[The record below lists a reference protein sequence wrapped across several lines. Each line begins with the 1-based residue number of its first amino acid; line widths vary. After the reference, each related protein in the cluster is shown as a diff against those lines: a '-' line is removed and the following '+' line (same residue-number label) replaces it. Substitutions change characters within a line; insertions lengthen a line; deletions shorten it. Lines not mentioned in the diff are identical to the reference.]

1 VTAAEVAG
9 RAWAFRYKVEVE
21 AALRFDALAQKLATF
36 DAQSPVVA
44 MLRAAAEDERR
55 HVELCRAVA
64 TPPLVTPMELPRIA
78 PDGASVRDEVL
89 YEVIAACCVAETE
102 SVATLTVLLKHP
114 MREEIER
121 VVREIARDE
130 VRHAK
135 LGWAHLAREAA
146 SRSLKGA
153 GAWLP
158 AMLTGSTSQD
168 GFKPDADHGCTAEEL
183 HAYGVLPLAE
193 KKAVFHATMNEVVL
207 PGLEHFGVDTA
218 QARRWLESFPTPA
231 S

>member
-21 AALRFDALAQKLATF
+21 AALRFDALAQKLLGF
-36 DAQSPVVA
+36 DPESPVVA
-44 MLRAAAEDERR
+44 MLRAAADDERR
-55 HVELCRAVA
+55 HVELCRALA
-64 TPPLVTPMELPRIA
+64 SQPLETPTGLPRIA
-78 PDGASVRDEVL
+78 PDGASLRDEVL

-102 SVATLTVLLKHP
+102 SVATLTVLLQQP

-130 VRHAK
+130 VRHAR

-146 SRSLKGA
+146 ARSVRSA

-158 AMLTGSTSQD
+158 AMLTGSTSQE
-168 GFKPDADHGCTAEEL
+168 GFGPDADQGCAVEAL
-183 HAYGVLPLAE
+183 LAYGVLPLAQ
-193 KKAVFHATMNEVVL
+193 KKAVFRATMNEVVL
-207 PGLEHFGVDTA
+207 PGLERFGVDTA
-218 QARRWLESFPTPA
+218 PARSWLEQH
-231 S
+231 